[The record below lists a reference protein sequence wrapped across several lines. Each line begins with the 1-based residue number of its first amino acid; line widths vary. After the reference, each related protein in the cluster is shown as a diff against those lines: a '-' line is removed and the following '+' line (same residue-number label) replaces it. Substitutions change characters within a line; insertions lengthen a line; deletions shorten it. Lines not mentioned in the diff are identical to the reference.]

1 MKTNGVNVGFVFP
14 PVPTRPPTPVQG
26 DYSLILF
33 KNVYTCI
40 KMFVHVYAKAVTVIL
55 GHNFLLVFDSSLQ
68 ISRGPWNTC
77 RCLQK
82 YNAKKLQKGH

>member
-33 KNVYTCI
+33 KNVYRE
-40 KMFVHVYAKAVTVIL
+40 VHVYAKAVTVIL
-55 GHNFLLVFDSSLQ
+55 RHNFLLVFDSSL
-68 ISRGPWNTC
+68 
-77 RCLQK
+77 
-82 YNAKKLQKGH
+82 

>member
-1 MKTNGVNVGFVFP
+1 MKTNGVDVGFVFP
-14 PVPTRPPTPVQG
+14 PVPTRPPTPVPG

-33 KNVYTCI
+33 KNVYRE
-40 KMFVHVYAKAVTVIL
+40 VHVYAKAVTVIL
-55 GHNFLLVFDSSLQ
+55 RHNFLLVFYSSLQ

-82 YNAKKLQKGH
+82 YNAKELQKGH

>member
-14 PVPTRPPTPVQG
+14 LVPTRPPTPVPG
-26 DYSLILF
+26 DYSLILLNF
-33 KNVYTCI
+33 YREVR
-40 KMFVHVYAKAVTVIL
+40 VYAKAVTTIL
-55 GHNFLLVFDSSLQ
+55 CHNFLLVFDCSLQ

-82 YNAKKLQKGH
+82 YNAKELQKGH